1 MTLTEQI
8 ITIGMVVL
16 GTIITRFLPFLL
28 FPAGKPVP
36 RYVQYL
42 GKALPSAVFGLLVI
56 YCLKNVDLMQGSHG
70 IPELLSLAA
79 VAALP
84 FVETADASLDCRRHS
99 FLYGAGSA
107 DILMSA
113 GWQTAMQIYRLLWSS
128 SSTTDKSC
136 TSIWPGAEA
145 FPADPKVMADPNTS
159 PQRQADHSGAGHGHG
174 DNGAVQKGG
183 GRFCGFQK
191 NQDVFPALR
200 HHCDFRQ
207 VCADFS
213 HSAEA
218 VD

>member
-79 VAALP
+79 VAALYLWKRQMLL
-84 FVETADASLDCRRHS
+84 SI
-99 FLYGAGSA
+99 AGGTVFYMA
-107 DILMSA
+107 LV
-113 GWQTAMQIYRLLWSS
+113 QQI
-128 SSTTDKSC
+128 
-136 TSIWPGAEA
+136 
-145 FPADPKVMADPNTS
+145 F
-159 PQRQADHSGAGHGHG
+159 
-174 DNGAVQKGG
+174 
-183 GRFCGFQK
+183 
-191 NQDVFPALR
+191 
-200 HHCDFRQ
+200 
-207 VCADFS
+207 
-213 HSAEA
+213 
-218 VD
+218 